1 MHQQLESFEAH
12 KDLLCIPIERI
23 GLNNNYCECGDRGG
37 EKRDRESEIDRVEE
51 EKEGRK
57 RKGER

>member
-1 MHQQLESFEAH
+1 MSVG
-12 KDLLCIPIERI
+12 I
-23 GLNNNYCECGDRGG
+23 GGG

-57 RKGER
+57 RKGERMRGSVEFLSHIIVG